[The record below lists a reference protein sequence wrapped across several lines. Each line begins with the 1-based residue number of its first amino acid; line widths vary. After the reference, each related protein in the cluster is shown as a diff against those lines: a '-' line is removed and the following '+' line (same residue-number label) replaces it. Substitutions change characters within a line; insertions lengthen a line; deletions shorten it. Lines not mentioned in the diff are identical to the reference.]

1 MNGLGLVS
9 VLHPSFYV
17 AVAVLTVTF
26 LCALLRWQV
35 RERVLIGLVAVL
47 VLVLFGLTPIL
58 EAVPRFAV
66 TWRHVGIAQAIANTG
81 HINPHIDAYFNWPG
95 FFVLVAAL
103 VRASGFHNAMPLA
116 AWSPIYLNLAYL
128 APLLVIARS
137 LTTSRRLVWLS
148 IWLFYLGNWIGQ
160 DYFSPQGF
168 TYFLYLVV
176 IAILLRYFVTQPPD
190 PTMGAPYLL
199 RVLGIRDTVPE
210 PLDAAPARPAPRRR
224 ALLACVVFL
233 FAVLVPTHQLTPV
246 AVLFAVTA
254 IVIVEA
260 RSLGWLPPLMAAMLG
275 AWYATGAKTFFNGHL
290 SQILAQAGQL
300 GAVFTQNVA
309 SRVGGDVDHRIIA
322 DLTILA
328 GATMWF
334 LALVGASRLLRRDSR
349 YRIAVGLAL
358 APLSLLPL
366 QTYGGEMLLRVEL
379 FALPFTAFLAAAAL
393 VGDDDEIRLHPRQ
406 SAAIGGVLLV
416 FAGLFLFARYGN
428 ERINYFTRNETT
440 GVRRLYALA
449 KPGSTLIAGTGNLP
463 WKYTQ
468 YQEHHYRTVI
478 EMPHWSATAPVTADR
493 GPLLQDVRDSLH
505 SSSRRS
511 YLIIERSEEDEVDQ
525 LGYGRPGSLARFAD
539 AVAASPLFSVVYRNP
554 DATIYSLA
562 TIHTLSPAGSVPS
575 FQSPIAGWGWPFA
588 YAARQ
593 TKPRHKP

>member
-1 MNGLGLVS
+1 
-9 VLHPSFYV
+9 
-17 AVAVLTVTF
+17 
-26 LCALLRWQV
+26 
-35 RERVLIGLVAVL
+35 
-47 VLVLFGLTPIL
+47 
-58 EAVPRFAV
+58 
-66 TWRHVGIAQAIANTG
+66 
-81 HINPHIDAYFNWPG
+81 
-95 FFVLVAAL
+95 
-103 VRASGFHNAMPLA
+103 
-116 AWSPIYLNLAYL
+116 
-128 APLLVIARS
+128 
-137 LTTSRRLVWLS
+137 
-148 IWLFYLGNWIGQ
+148 
-160 DYFSPQGF
+160 
-168 TYFLYLVV
+168 
-176 IAILLRYFVTQPPD
+176 
-190 PTMGAPYLL
+190 
-199 RVLGIRDTVPE
+199 
-210 PLDAAPARPAPRRR
+210 
-224 ALLACVVFL
+224 
-233 FAVLVPTHQLTPV
+233 
-246 AVLFAVTA
+246 
-254 IVIVEA
+254 
-260 RSLGWLPPLMAAMLG
+260 MAAMLG

-309 SRVGGDVDHRIIA
+309 NRVGGDVDHRIIA
-322 DLTILA
+322 DLTIIA

-358 APLSLLPL
+358 APLLLLPL

-428 ERINYFTRNETT
+428 ERINYFTHDETKA
-440 GVRRLYALA
+440 VRRLYTLA

-468 YQEHHYRTVI
+468 YQDHRYRTVI
-478 EMPHWSATAPVTADR
+478 EMPHWSATAPVTADP

-505 SSSRRS
+505 SSRRRS